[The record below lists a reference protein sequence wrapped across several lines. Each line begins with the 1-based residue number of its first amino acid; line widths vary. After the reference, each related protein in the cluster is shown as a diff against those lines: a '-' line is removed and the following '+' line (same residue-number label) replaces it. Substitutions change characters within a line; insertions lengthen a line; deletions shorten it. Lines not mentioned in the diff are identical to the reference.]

1 MNNQFRFFFVL
12 LLIAVFANPAWAHDT
27 SQPAQR
33 LSTIGP
39 AVDFSLTDQS
49 GAVFRMADLKGKV
62 VAINFIF
69 TRCTH
74 VCPMAT
80 GKMVGIQRE
89 LGESFARDVHFVS
102 VSIDTLYDSPEV
114 LSSYSQALGVNS
126 SGWSF
131 LLGTVEEVKSV
142 AMNYG
147 VFFMQQTDESVDHN
161 LLTTLIDRSG
171 NMRVQYMGEQFD
183 PNEMLDDIRG
193 LISESG

>member
-1 MNNQFRFFFVL
+1 MNNQFRCYLIL
-12 LLIAVFANPAWAHDT
+12 LLAAVSGQPPWAHDA

-39 AVDFSLTDQS
+39 AADFSLTDQS
-49 GAVFRMADLKGKV
+49 GSVFRMADLKGKV

-89 LGESFARDVHFVS
+89 LGDSFASEVHFVS

-114 LSSYSQALGVNS
+114 LARYSQALGVNPA
-126 SGWSF
+126 GWSF
-131 LLGTVEEVKSV
+131 LLGTPEEVKTV

-147 VFFMQQTDESVDHN
+147 VFFLQQADESVDHN

-183 PNEMLDDIRG
+183 SNEMLDDIRG